1 MRVKLPKPVAA
12 IYKSRGR
19 TRGAVVGSLRR
30 LGIRVGKETVRIGLA
45 GANFLTR
52 NEGQI
57 HRHLPSPG
65 DLRVEPWAPLTRA
78 PEQGGL
84 AARREPGAG
93 GRAAAR
99 SQVLTFSARP

>member
-12 IYKSRGR
+12 IYKAVEELEA
-19 TRGAVVGSLRR
+19 TVVGSLQTWHPRWKR
-30 LGIRVGKETVRIGLA
+30 NGADLALA
-45 GANFLTR
+45 GANFLSR

-78 PEQGGL
+78 PEQGRV
-84 AARREPGAG
+84 AARREPAQEVEQP
-93 GRAAAR
+93 RAAK
-99 SQVLTFSARP
+99 F

>member
-1 MRVKLPKPVAA
+1 VSA
-12 IYKSRGR
+12 IP
-19 TRGAVVGSLRR
+19 LRR
-30 LGIRVGKETVRIGLA
+30 GKVSGGSQGHFTPAVA

-65 DLRVEPWAPLTRA
+65 DLRVEPCAVEPWAPLTRA
-78 PEQGGL
+78 PEQGRV
-84 AARREPGAG
+84 AARSEPGAG